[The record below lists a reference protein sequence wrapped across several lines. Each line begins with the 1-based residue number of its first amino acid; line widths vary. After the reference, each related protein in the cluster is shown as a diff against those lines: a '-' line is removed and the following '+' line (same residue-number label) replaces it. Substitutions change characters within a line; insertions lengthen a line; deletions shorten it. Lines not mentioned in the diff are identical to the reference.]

1 MSGGGDTP
9 LKTLFAIRN
18 PGTSQYVPGKISE
31 KNGETVFK
39 YLAGEGFEN
48 YALLVDTEGQITKL
62 DGKAVEGDWI
72 GLTKMVLAQE
82 GYDNIAAVETEVGN
96 HQIGQVIPKWEE
108 YELLPRE

>member
-1 MSGGGDTP
+1 M
-9 LKTLFAIRN
+9 
-18 PGTSQYVPGKISE
+18 

-62 DGKAVEGDWI
+62 DGKAIEDDWI
-72 GLTKMVLAQE
+72 RLTKGLLAE
-82 GYDNIAAVETEVGN
+82 VGYDNIAGVETEVGN

-108 YELLPRE
+108 YEILPHE